1 MDQLYGFFLYGL
13 SLLTMGG
20 IYAILALGLNIQW
33 GFTGLFN
40 VGIAGFFAIG
50 AYTTAILTTADTGV
64 HLGGYGMP
72 VVVGLGVAMVLS
84 GVVAFAVG
92 LLCIRLRS
100 DYLAIATIGIG
111 EILRL
116 IIKNENWATN
126 GPRGV
131 AKIPRPFEALAEP
144 WDQMAFA
151 ALVLVVMF
159 ALYFALERA
168 RTAPWGRVMSAIRE
182 NEDAARAAGKNI
194 ERFRIEA
201 FVTGSMLMGL
211 AGGLTAHYIKFIGP
225 NATEPLTTTFLVW
238 VMLIAGGSG
247 NNRGAILGAFL
258 IWFTWSMTEILTGR
272 LPDDWAIRAAYI
284 RVFLIGLVLQIVLQ
298 RFAGGILPE
307 RRLAGPARSAEGG
320 APAKHGAQERAPPQ
334 P

>member
-50 AYTTAILTTADTGV
+50 AYTTAILTTADTGA

-72 VVVGLGVAMVLS
+72 VMVGLGVAMVLS

-151 ALVLVVMF
+151 ALVLVLVL
-159 ALYFALERA
+159 ALYLALERA

-272 LPDDWAIRAAYI
+272 LPDDWAIRAAFI

-320 APAKHGAQERAPPQ
+320 AAAKHEARERAPPE

>member
-50 AYTTAILTTADTGV
+50 AYTTAILTTADTGA

-72 VVVGLGVAMVLS
+72 VMVGLGVAMVLS

-151 ALVLVVMF
+151 ALVLVLVL
-159 ALYFALERA
+159 ALYLALERA
-168 RTAPWGRVMSAIRE
+168 HTAPWGRVMSAIRE

-201 FVTGSMLMGL
+201 FVTVVDVDGPRGRADRALHQVHRSQCDRAADHHVPRMGDADRRWQRQQPGRHPGGVL
-211 AGGLTAHYIKFIGP
+211 DLVHLVDDRDSDRPPARRLGDPSRLHPRLSYRAGTADRP
-225 NATEPLTTTFLVW
+225 A
-238 VMLIAGGSG
+238 
-247 NNRGAILGAFL
+247 
-258 IWFTWSMTEILTGR
+258 
-272 LPDDWAIRAAYI
+272 AIR
-284 RVFLIGLVLQIVLQ
+284 RGH
-298 RFAGGILPE
+298 
-307 RRLAGPARSAEGG
+307 PARTATCRT
-320 APAKHGAQERAPPQ
+320 GAQRRRWGGR
-334 P
+334 

>member
-1 MDQLYGFFLYGL
+1 MDQLYGYYLYGL

-33 GFTGLFN
+33 GFSGLFN
-40 VGIAGFFAIG
+40 AGIAGFFAIG
-50 AYTTAILTTADTGV
+50 AYTTAIFTTVDTGV
-64 HLGGYGMP
+64 HLGGFDMP
-72 VVVGLGVAMVLS
+72 VVIGLGAAMALS
-84 GVVAFAVG
+84 GIAAFAIG

-116 IIKNENWATN
+116 VIKNESWATN
-126 GPRGV
+126 GPRGIV
-131 AKIPRPFEALAEP
+131 KIPRPFEGLAEP

-151 ALVLVVMF
+151 GLVLALMI

-168 RTAPWGRVMSAIRE
+168 RVSPWGRVMSAIRE
-182 NEDAARAAGKNI
+182 NEDAARAAGKNV

-201 FVTGSMLMGL
+201 FVTGSVLMGL
-211 AGGLTAHYIKFIGP
+211 GGGLTALYIKFIGP

-272 LPDDWAIRAAYI
+272 LPDDWAIRAAYL

-307 RRLAGPARSAEGG
+307 RRLVGPARGETA
-320 APAKHGAQERAPPQ
+320 APAGKREPQERAPPQ

>member
-40 VGIAGFFAIG
+40 VGIAGFFAVG
-50 AYTTAILTTADTGV
+50 AYATAILTTVETGV
-64 HLGGYGMP
+64 HLGGYEMP
-72 VVVGLGVAMVLS
+72 VLIGLAAAMVLS
-84 GVVAFAVG
+84 GAIAFFVG

-116 IIKNENWATN
+116 IIKNESWATN
-126 GPRGV
+126 GPRGI
-131 AKIPRPFEALAEP
+131 AKISRPFESLAEP

-151 ALVLVVMF
+151 ALVLAVMF
-159 ALYFALERA
+159 ALYLALERA

-182 NEDAARAAGKNI
+182 NEDAARAAGKNV
-194 ERFRIEA
+194 ERLRVEA
-201 FVTGSMLMGL
+201 FVAGAMLMGL
-211 AGGLTAHYIKFIGP
+211 AGGLTAHYIKYIGP
-225 NATEPLTTTFLVW
+225 NVSEPLATTFLVW

-247 NNRGAILGAFL
+247 NNRGAILGAFM
-258 IWFTWSMTEILTGR
+258 IWTIWSMTEILTGR
-272 LPDDWAIRAAYI
+272 LPDDWAIRAAYL
-284 RVFLIGLVLQIVLQ
+284 RVFLIGLLLQIVLQ
-298 RFAGGILPE
+298 RFSRGILPE
-307 RRLAGPARSAEGG
+307 RRLAGPPRR
-320 APAKHGAQERAPPQ
+320 APAERPPSER
-334 P
+334 

>member
-20 IYAILALGLNIQW
+20 IYAILALGLNVQW
-33 GFTGLFN
+33 GFSGLFN

-50 AYTTAILTTADTGV
+50 AYTTAIATTADTGV

-72 VVVGLGVAMVLS
+72 AVIGLGAAMVLS
-84 GVVAFAVG
+84 GIVALAIG

-126 GPRGV
+126 GPRGIV
-131 AKIPRPFEALAEP
+131 RIPRPFEGLAEP

-151 ALVLVVMF
+151 GMVLLVVI

-168 RTAPWGRVMSAIRE
+168 RTSPWGRVMSAIRE
-182 NEDAARAAGKNI
+182 NEDAARAAGKNV
-194 ERFRIEA
+194 ERLRIEA
-201 FVTGSMLMGL
+201 FITGAVLMGL

-247 NNRGAILGAFL
+247 NNRGAIVGAFL

-284 RVFLIGLVLQIVLQ
+284 RIFLIGLVLQIVLQ
-298 RFAGGILPE
+298 RFPGGILPE
-307 RRLAGPARSAEGG
+307 RRLSGPARGAEGRL
-320 APAKHGAQERAPPQ
+320 AATPKAKERAPP
-334 P
+334 PL